1 MERDDGIL
9 GTRMREVKEDELKRC
24 LADVLYTC
32 VVKNLGDYNVS
43 LTPSVYKFQL
53 KRMCEAAPSEVPLL
67 LEVPSGEARHVVME
81 HVHKVTRDLPQA
93 NLQTPMLLPK
103 LGMAQVRNT

>member
-1 MERDDGIL
+1 MLRQVARIYSESNDIRRKVDAFKSGIERDDGIL

-53 KRMCEAAPSEVPLL
+53 NV
-67 LEVPSGEARHVVME
+67 
-81 HVHKVTRDLPQA
+81 
-93 NLQTPMLLPK
+93 
-103 LGMAQVRNT
+103 